1 MSAREGDKDARPSA
15 ISKHRYRRTWP
26 QRCSIG
32 LSTLTSVA
40 CLTAASG
47 VWYTNHQLG
56 KLQRVR
62 ITHLSAEETLI
73 ASEAT
78 AATQPGDTPTT
89 TEVPLPVVDIK
100 AQNYLIVGSDNRSCI
115 DPNSPYYPGLYDGT
129 DTGTN
134 SDTIMLIR
142 ADPSAKQAAILSF
155 PRDLYVRLAD
165 SNYRGKINSVFQND
179 NPSRLVKTIEL
190 NFQLKVDHY
199 INVDFCAF
207 KETVDA
213 VGGVAVPFATPVR
226 DLHTGFE
233 LLTSGCHTFSGDE
246 ALAYARSRYFE
257 ALLNKRW
264 VMDETSDYGR
274 IARQQD
280 FLKRTIAKAIDK
292 GITRPT
298 VAQKLLN
305 AIISR
310 VKVDVDLTAADM
322 LNLAAKLRG
331 FDPATIRS
339 YRIEGSDDGNSIFF
353 DANSATNKGILRVFR
368 GQARLKDAPDPA
380 SLTETDTTARSN
392 LGSSSTTALT
402 TTTTTPAAST
412 TSTFGSGSVA
422 TTSTTAVIEV
432 KENTEGFAPAKDLTC
447 R

>member
-1 MSAREGDKDARPSA
+1 MSARERDKDARRGST
-15 ISKHRYRRTWP
+15 SKHRYRRTWP
-26 QRCSIG
+26 QRLSIG
-32 LSTLTSVA
+32 MSTLTGMA

-56 KLQRVR
+56 KLQRLH
-62 ITHLSAEETLI
+62 ITHLSAADSL
-73 ASEAT
+73 
-78 AATQPGDTPTT
+78 AATDATSTTMPGDVPTT
-89 TEVPLPVVDIK
+89 TEAPLPVIDIK

-115 DPNSPYYPGLYDGT
+115 DPNSPYYGGLYDGT

-142 ADPSAKQAAILSF
+142 ADPSSKQAAILSF

-179 NPSRLVKTIEL
+179 NPSRLVRTIEL

-207 KETVDA
+207 KDTVDA

-226 DLHTGFE
+226 DLHTGLE

-257 ALLNKRW
+257 AFLSKRW

-292 GITRPT
+292 GITRPA

-305 AIISR
+305 AIITR

-322 LNLAAKLRG
+322 LNLASKLRG

-339 YRIEGSDDGNSIFF
+339 YRIEGADDGSSIYFESG
-353 DANSATNKGILRVFR
+353 SATNKGILRVFR
-368 GQARLKDAPDPA
+368 GQARLKDAPDP
-380 SLTETDTTARSN
+380 SSFTETDTTPRSTT
-392 LGSSSTTALT
+392 GSSSTSAPT
-402 TTTTTPAAST
+402 TTTTTSLSSV
-412 TSTFGSGSVA
+412 TSSFGSGSAV